1 MGIGLTVYF
10 SFAVLVIFILI
21 FLGIHEIICTYRNP
35 FPLFRNG
42 DKRFSEILK
51 DKTKDYKTR
60 SILKDIN
67 YDKK

>member
-1 MGIGLTVYF
+1 MEIGLIVYF
-10 SFAVLVIFILI
+10 SLAVLIVFILI
-21 FLGIHEIICTYRNP
+21 FLGIKEIICTYRNP

-42 DKRFSEILK
+42 DKRFSEILL

-60 SILKDIN
+60 SILKDIK